1 MGGTID
7 YNEVASVAE
16 QRRRDAE
23 RQVHEVDRQNI
34 KTLTAELHEAKQKLK
49 ELQRT
54 REEIA
59 AQLLASI
66 EEVTMSAV
74 GNTRIFLTHAPD
86 GSEIAIAPQHIEGIL
101 EAVAHEWKK
110 HQKFSYIEAAEQA
123 SVSAREEA
131 KNWRKKY
138 EEIAARRFPILNEGF
153 PECPSSIP
161 WFAID
166 RWERQVMSNHGQSL
180 EELAKRGGVDPT
192 ELWFIVQGRKYDHN
206 EPDLVAKS
214 VTLVKKFNGIDVEWL
229 RLYEELLAH
238 HESNHPECKL

>member
-1 MGGTID
+1 MSAQDNAELIRKQDAQITALQA
-7 YNEVASVAE
+7 EVARLRPFCRE
-16 QRRRDAE
+16 
-23 RQVHEVDRQNI
+23 
-34 KTLTAELHEAKQKLK
+34 
-49 ELQRT
+49 
-54 REEIA
+54 REEMA

-110 HQKFSYIEAAEQA
+110 HEKFSYIEAAEQA
-123 SVSAREEA
+123 SISSREEA
-131 KNWRKKY
+131 KNWRMKY
-138 EEIAARRFPILNEGF
+138 EELASRRFPILNEGF

-161 WFAID
+161 WFTID
-166 RWERQVMSNHGQSL
+166 RWSRQAMSNHSASL

-192 ELWFIVQGRKYDHN
+192 ELWFIVQAKKYDNN

-214 VTLVKKFNGIDVEWL
+214 VELVKKFNGLDVEWL
-229 RLYEELLAH
+229 RLYEELLTH
-238 HESNHPECKL
+238 HEKSHPECKL